1 MSSKRAK
8 HILFKAY
15 PGSWIIEGVLKTQAQ
30 IAALH
35 YGRGQETTKI
45 TPELIRNRLTP
56 AYVKIAQALSL
67 HFGEEFNPNDLYG
80 LNMDHN
86 LISGQL
92 TISVEHR
99 CDGVEQKYN
108 IEFSQA
114 AGNWTLPERCLTE
127 VAVENRLETL
137 AKITAML

>member
-1 MSSKRAK
+1 MNPKRAK

-35 YGRGQETTKI
+35 YGRGEETTKI

-56 AYVKIAQALSL
+56 AYIKIAQALSL

-80 LNMDHN
+80 LSLDHD
-86 LISGQL
+86 LVSGQL
-92 TISVEHR
+92 KISIEHR
-99 CDGVEQKYN
+99 VGKAEQKYN

-114 AGNWTLPERCLTE
+114 AGNWTLPERCLTDSN
-127 VAVENRLETL
+127 VEDRLSEL
-137 AKITAML
+137 ARIRAML